1 MAYSMIVM
9 SSNVCADHQPSITQL
24 VTING
29 AEFLTR
35 AGEVKKRVALIGKGL
50 TFDSGGYNLK
60 VGGMIEL
67 MKFDMGGAGA
77 VFGAAQI
84 IADLKP
90 EGVEVCGLRF
100 DEISLSMQFAV
111 CGYADFPMSPSMGC
125 LWVVSLCL
133 ASLCVVA
140 LGLAYL

>member
-1 MAYSMIVM
+1 M
-9 SSNVCADHQPSITQL
+9 L
-24 VTING
+24 VQSPAVPMCTC
-29 AEFLTR
+29 LVYT
-35 AGEVKKRVALIGKGL
+35 GEVKKRIALVGKGL

-90 EGVEVCGLRF
+90 AGVEV
-100 DEISLSMQFAV
+100 S
-111 CGYADFPMSPSMGC
+111 
-125 LWVVSLCL
+125 
-133 ASLCVVA
+133 
-140 LGLAYL
+140 